1 MVVAAAASTAAITVV
16 AGTVVVK
23 AVDLM
28 GHIFVFQVSDEGNI
42 VAVVA
47 VLF

>member
-1 MVVAAAASTAAITVV
+1 MVVAAAAGTAASTVV
-16 AGTVVVK
+16 AGTVVGK

-28 GHIFVFQVSDEGNI
+28 GHIFFQVVDEGNI

-47 VLF
+47 VMF